1 MKRTLFFIFVF
12 TGLFANLVMAK
23 DNPPIMLEGNLGL
36 GGCQGDCSGVDPF
49 LGFGYFDYR
58 L

>member
-1 MKRTLFFIFVF
+1 
-12 TGLFANLVMAK
+12 MAK

>member
-12 TGLFANLVMAK
+12 TVLIANLVMAK

-36 GGCQGDCSGVDPF
+36 GGCQGIAVELILSSV
-49 LGFGYFDYR
+49 LG
-58 L
+58 